1 MEDDAAF
8 CCAAAVVGAV
18 VEDRCEGMMAACL
31 RFRPR
36 ATLYFVV
43 LQRASQ
49 RECTELRTH
58 PAADQRTL
66 TQALMHS
73 FAAGGN
79 THVAGF
85 VWSFITHLKQR
96 TKSGRVRQCFDNQEP
111 LTKTALRQ
119 PQTLKQREGE
129 GEGEGRARAYTHI
142 YTHTHTHTHTHT
154 LIHTYAA
161 FSSARSQQYAAAAAA
176 TSATPETARASVSSI
191 AMSATAAATTATTA
205 VEREGSPCTHTSR
218 PAKPATSGRVVLCV
232 CVSMNRLAVALSACL
247 SLHQAVQAV
256 CVPSASVTL
265 VAVTSRERLT
275 GLRIDALLN
284 FCH

>member
-1 MEDDAAF
+1 MRNQTHTSQAASVAGSAVGALEKESTLEDDAAF

-142 YTHTHTHTHTHT
+142 YTHTHTHTHTH
-154 LIHTYAA
+154 
-161 FSSARSQQYAAAAAA
+161 
-176 TSATPETARASVSSI
+176 
-191 AMSATAAATTATTA
+191 
-205 VEREGSPCTHTSR
+205 
-218 PAKPATSGRVVLCV
+218 
-232 CVSMNRLAVALSACL
+232 
-247 SLHQAVQAV
+247 
-256 CVPSASVTL
+256 
-265 VAVTSRERLT
+265 
-275 GLRIDALLN
+275 
-284 FCH
+284 